1 MRPEITLDCPV
12 ETLDLIFFVE
22 KCKPLD
28 DFRAFHAVDVHEEPR
43 HHAEHLLLD
52 KRGLVSGQVGDIQ
65 LLAPREK
72 LTLDMV
78 FVGAG
83 FIKNGKPIHPG
94 EYLLFDI

>member
-1 MRPEITLDCPV
+1 MRPEITLDRPV
-12 ETLDLIFFVE
+12 ETLDFVFFVE

-52 KRGLVSGQVGDIQ
+52 EGGLVSGQVGDIQ
-65 LLAPREK
+65 FLAPREK

-83 FIKNGKPIHPG
+83 FIKNGKSIHPG